1 MDSIGRFIGNQH
13 KNIAYILFS
22 NLDFPKWPIFFQRR
36 QITVDEMTDLA
47 SLEESSVDMWDFVC
61 EANKVTSLIMDDR
74 NVAIIC
80 NNDGIF
86 ESNFDAK

>member
-1 MDSIGRFIGNQH
+1 
-13 KNIAYILFS
+13 
-22 NLDFPKWPIFFQRR
+22 
-36 QITVDEMTDLA
+36 MTDLA